1 MSRRKEEKMK
11 LSLVTIGTAG
21 ALALAAAPSAS
32 ADVGLT
38 GGSTTLKL
46 KRSTAQALDGLG
58 VSVAPTG
65 RARVAGGGVR
75 FPITGGAIDPAT
87 AAGTIRHAGGLR
99 LSAGGTR
106 VTLAS
111 PRVAV
116 GRQINLSARIG
127 GGRLHVA
134 KLVGRARVSR
144 SGFNTNVRGL
154 RAELTQKA
162 ARALNR
168 AFGVTAF
175 AKGLELGSVV
185 VRSRT
190 DETELARSGGTGLE
204 LDPNALQ
211 ALASQGITPGVIE
224 PATLSGATA
233 TFPITGGRAD
243 LDLGAGVVRH
253 AGGISLT
260 KGSTVVRL
268 TAFDIR
274 LGSTPQ
280 LFASL
285 NGGAQKAAI
294 LDLDLSG
301 AATSVDGR
309 SITVDNVVA
318 RLTQGAADALNQA
331 FGTSAFSGGLVIGRA
346 TVRANGR

>member
-1 MSRRKEEKMK
+1 MK
-11 LSLVTIGTAG
+11 RWATTIGLAG
-21 ALALAAAPSAS
+21 VVALGGAPAAS
-32 ADVGLT
+32 AAVDLT

-46 KRSTAQALDGLG
+46 SRGAAQALDGLG
-58 VSVAPTG
+58 VSVGTTG
-65 RARVAGGGVR
+65 RARAAGGGVR
-75 FPITGGAIDPAT
+75 FPVSGGAIDPRT
-87 AAGTIRHAGGLR
+87 AAGTIAHAGGLR

-106 VTLAS
+106 VVLRS

-116 GRQINLSARIG
+116 GRRQINLSTRVGSA
-127 GGRLHVA
+127 RLHVA
-134 KLVGRARVSR
+134 KLVGRARVTR
-144 SGFNTNVRGL
+144 SGFNTNVSGL

-175 AKGLELGSVV
+175 AKGLNLGRVSV
-185 VRSRT
+185 RT
-190 DETELARSGGTGLE
+190 RTSETELARTGGTGLE
-204 LDPNALQ
+204 IDPGALQ
-211 ALASQGITPGVIE
+211 ALASQGITPGVVE
-224 PATLSGATA
+224 PATLTGATA

-268 TAFDIR
+268 TEFDIR
-274 LGSTPQ
+274 LGAAPQ
-280 LFASL
+280 LFAAI

-301 AATSVDGR
+301 AATDVDGR
-309 SITVDNVVA
+309 SITVGNVVA

-331 FGTSAFSGGLVIGRA
+331 FATTAFSGGLVIGRA
-346 TVRANGR
+346 TVRATGR